1 MPTFKVSN
9 RTALKPVMTT
19 NASARRSLLSLIC
32 SMVLLSFV
40 SFDAAAQETTSAN
53 EKPPQAGLR
62 LLEVLERGPAQTAGL
77 KPMDIIVKYGDFPVL
92 DAASYFAAR
101 DAVEKSRTPAVL
113 VYWRRGERLET
124 EVSGRLGIKFDEYN
138 PANYQLDALMQRL
151 NLLIE
156 VADYPTDIRVA
167 NGAPQSREQLTQQ
180 IEAAIK
186 QASAAGLLTSAQAL
200 VARINSFPDD
210 AASAE
215 SEKQSELLKELI
227 SSQPRSFTDYLGY
240 EVFFRHKRYRP
251 AVTCFKRTLE
261 ANRMDANSRLNLGI
275 AYTHLEMF
283 AEAEAAADYA
293 LKESPGL
300 TEHGY
305 LVAFQVKATAAL
317 GQRDFAKAMNYAEQ
331 AFKLNPSSAYL
342 MSVWQLAA
350 AQNGDLEKFYEI
362 AAATQKA
369 LPAETAAFKARFEAL
384 EAYALA
390 KNNQIEKARALVA
403 KWIRTETS
411 DGNAR
416 YWTQYPSGADVA
428 RTWKELQ
435 TQN

>member
-1 MPTFKVSN
+1 
-9 RTALKPVMTT
+9 MT
-19 NASARRSLLSLIC
+19 NKASARRSLLPFIFSV
-32 SMVLLSFV
+32 VLLSC
-40 SFDAAAQETTSAN
+40 AAFEARAQETTTAN
-53 EKPPQAGLR
+53 EKPPQTGLR
-62 LLEVLERGPAQTAGL
+62 LLEVLDRGPAQTAGL
-77 KPMDIIVKYGDFPVL
+77 RPMDIIVRYGDFPVV

-101 DAVEKSRTPAVL
+101 DTIEKSRTPAVI
-113 VYWRRGERLET
+113 VYWRGGAFLEAQA
-124 EVSGRLGIKFDEYN
+124 SGHLGIKFDEYN
-138 PANYQLDALMQRL
+138 PANFQLDALMQRL

-167 NGAPQSREQLTQQ
+167 KGAPQSREQLTQQ

-186 QASAAGLLTSAQAL
+186 QAFAAGSLTPAQAL
-200 VARINSFPDD
+200 VARINSYPDD
-210 AASAE
+210 AGSME
-215 SEKQSELLKELI
+215 IEKQSELLKELF

-251 AVTCFKRTLE
+251 AVACFKRTLE
-261 ANRMDANSRLNLGI
+261 ANRMDANSRLNMGL
-275 AYTHLEMF
+275 AYSHLEMF
-283 AEAEAAADYA
+283 VEADAAADYA

-305 LVAFQVKATAAL
+305 LVAFEVKTEAAL

-331 AFKLNPSSAYL
+331 AFKLNPSSTYL

-350 AQNGDLEKFYEI
+350 AQNGDLEKFYEV

-369 LPAETAAFKARFEAL
+369 LPAEMAGFRSRFDAL
-384 EAYALA
+384 EAYVLA

-411 DGNAR
+411 DANAR
-416 YWTQYPSGADVA
+416 YWKQYPSGADVA
-428 RTWKELQ
+428 KTWKELQ